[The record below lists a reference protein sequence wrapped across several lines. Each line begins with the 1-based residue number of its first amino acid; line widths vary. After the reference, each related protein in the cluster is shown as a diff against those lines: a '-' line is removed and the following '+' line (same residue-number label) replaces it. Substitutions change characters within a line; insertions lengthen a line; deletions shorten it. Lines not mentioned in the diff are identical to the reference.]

1 MNNGL
6 SGKLYYSSSEV
17 SEMLELEPSV
27 LRFWEG
33 EFSQLRPKR
42 NRAGNRMY
50 REKDIKLIQEIKRLT
65 RDEGHTIAGAKKK
78 LQESSHKPVHEL
90 VEKNPTPSE
99 PMTESE
105 LVLWM
110 RSELLGI
117 RAELDS

>member
-17 SEMLELEPSV
+17 SDMLELEPSV

-50 REKDIKLIQEIKRLT
+50 REKDIKLIQEIKRLP
-65 RDEGHTIAGAKKK
+65 RDEGYTIACAKKK
-78 LQESSHKPVHEL
+78 LYELSHKPVHEV
-90 VEKNPTPSE
+90 VEKRIAAPI
-99 PMTESE
+99 TESE
-105 LVLWM
+105 LVSWL

-117 RAELDS
+117 QATLNS